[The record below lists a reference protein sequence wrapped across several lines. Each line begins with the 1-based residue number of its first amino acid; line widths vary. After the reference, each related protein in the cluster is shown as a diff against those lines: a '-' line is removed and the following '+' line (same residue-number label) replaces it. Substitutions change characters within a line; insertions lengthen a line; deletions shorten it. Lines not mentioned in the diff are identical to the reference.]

1 MASYSSSASL
11 FRSSLALS
19 VIEAWRQLGDS
30 CETAGDSWNLRPSN
44 IATVCIKQSQ
54 KVLNNLMLQA
64 ESVISWSQ
72 NQENTVILKNV
83 ISEKVLYC
91 KRISNT
97 PNQSLQMSQIFYFY
111 MFYLSSTTI
120 SPDLLYILWYHRRQP
135 AHILPHHRRKKHART
150 SSNPRFTSS
159 SAVDKS
165 PHRWCSKSKRIIR
178 NAKET
183 DVSIPRDRCWLAISH
198 DEHISDLSQKNRMNS
213 NIPILILL

>member
-72 NQENTVILKNV
+72 NQENTVILKHV

-120 SPDLLYILWYHRRQP
+120 SPDLLYNDTIGASPLTSCHTMGERNNVG
-135 AHILPHHRRKKHART
+135 HART
-150 SSNPRFTSS
+150 SSKPRFTSS

-165 PHRWCSKSKRIIR
+165 PHRWCSKS
-178 NAKET
+178 NFG
-183 DVSIPRDRCWLAISH
+183 
-198 DEHISDLSQKNRMNS
+198 
-213 NIPILILL
+213 